1 MTDIQHTKAPF
12 TLNEVEHR
20 YGPNVHVLSDPVT
33 RTYLARLCSRST
45 VQPHINGLIRLL
57 YHRLVHEVAA
67 NEFPKASISVETRMI
82 EATERGVWS
91 GDVIDPETP
100 VVVASMARAGILP
113 GQLCFDAL
121 AELLD
126 GKAVRHDY
134 FGVGRVVDQDH
145 KVTGAAVT
153 YSKVGGPFEN
163 AILLIPD
170 PMGATG
176 GSMIE
181 TIRAYEREV
190 PDRPS
195 KTIAMHLI
203 VTPEYVQRMRRELPD
218 LVIYTTRLDRGMS
231 DPDVLATVPGTHPDR
246 ESGLSEEHYIVPG
259 AGGLGE
265 IMTNAFV

>member
-1 MTDIQHTKAPF
+1 MTDIQHTNAPF

-20 YGPNVHVLSDPVT
+20 YGPNVHILSDPVT
-33 RTYLARLCSRST
+33 RTHLARLCSRST
-45 VQPHINGLIRLL
+45 GQPHINGLIRLL
-57 YHRLVHEVAA
+57 YHRLLHEVAA
-67 NEFPKASISVETRMI
+67 SEFPKAPTSVETRMI
-82 EATERGVWS
+82 EVTDRGVWS
-91 GDVIDPETP
+91 GDVIDPKTP

-121 AELLD
+121 TELLD
-126 GKAVRHDY
+126 GNVVRHDY
-134 FGVGRVVDQDH
+134 FGVGRVVDQDQ

-153 YSKVGGPFEN
+153 YSKVGGPFED
-163 AILLIPD
+163 AILIIPD

-181 TIRAYEREV
+181 TIRTYEKEV

-203 VTPEYVQRMRRELPD
+203 VTPEYVRRMRRELPD

-231 DPDVLATVPGTHPDR
+231 DPDVLATIPGTHPDR
-246 ESGLSEEHYIVPG
+246 ESGLNEKHYIVPG